1 MINNMNKKGVSPL
14 VSWVLIVAFSVTM
27 AFIIIPAMIDN
38 IKNNVPEP
46 DIKYCDDVR
55 ISVERVDKMIG
66 GGSLLIELSNEGSF
80 SIQKLTVGRITLD
93 RGLQWCEYND
103 FDSATNGENPLTPGD
118 SKIIFVE
125 MDRGYSSDIT
135 LENFVLCGINPISA
149 GDDDFVSIELIPW
162 IKVEDE
168 LINCVDKKI
177 VIDDP
182 TVLNS

>member
-1 MINNMNKKGVSPL
+1 MINDMDKKGVSPL

-27 AFIIIPAMIDN
+27 AFLIIPAMIDN

-55 ISVERVDKMIG
+55 ISLVVMGKTLG
-66 GGSLLIELSNEGSF
+66 GGSLLMNISNDGAF
-80 SIQKLTVGRITLD
+80 SVQKLSVGRITSG

-103 FDSATNGENPLTPGD
+103 FDSIVGGTNSLVPGE

-125 MDRGYSSDIT
+125 MDRDYSSDIT
-135 LENFVLCGINPISA
+135 LENFVLCGVNPLSA
-149 GDDDFVSIELIPW
+149 GNDIFVSVELIPW

-177 VIDDP
+177 IADDQE
-182 TVLNS
+182 VLNS